1 MPEPKAPTSE
11 ETEKTPADGSGK
23 DTPPKPED
31 AKTFTQADLDRIAG
45 EARKS
50 EREKARKEK
59 DDEDKKRA
67 EKELEAQGKLKELAD
82 TRERE
87 RDAVILERDDYKGK
101 YEALAETVNKSV
113 DAEIEALPEWIRRLA
128 PAGLDARLGW
138 LPEAKKSVQEQ
149 TGEPKPGNSRGPK
162 PAGETPQDVIN
173 AIKERKYASGQ
184 YSR

>member
-59 DDEDKKRA
+59 EDEDKKRA

-101 YEALAETVNKSV
+101 YETLAATVNKSV
-113 DAEIEALPEWIRRLA
+113 EAEIKALPEEFRELA
-128 PAGLDARLGW
+128 PEGLDARLEW
-138 LPEAKKSVQEQ
+138 LPKAKKMAEKL

-162 PAGETPQDVIN
+162 PAGETPQDVVQSIY
-173 AIKERKYASGQ
+173 ERKRASGQ